1 MLMALKAN
9 ERVGCVGTVGDLMC
23 AVIGSQWSVIAVM
36 SITSKRLIKWLVSRS
51 ESTDQLRVKT
61 LKKSLFDKMD
71 LSLPSA
77 SGSGGSDEDKNVKE
91 AIKKGKIKDQ
101 WSKEREKE
109 LKKVVKHMEELVKM
123 IDDLY
128 PTADAPRLI
137 FIHLYGLSF
146 HWY

>member
-1 MLMALKAN
+1 MALKAN
-9 ERVGCVGTVGDLMC
+9 ESVGCVGCVGTVGDLMC

-51 ESTDQLRVKT
+51 ESTHQLRVKT
-61 LKKSLFDKMD
+61 LKKSLFEKMD
-71 LSLPSA
+71 LSLP
-77 SGSGGSDEDKNVKE
+77 SDEDKNVKE

-101 WSKEREKE
+101 WSKEREKG
-109 LKKVVKHMEELVKM
+109 LKRVVKHMEELVKM

-128 PTADAPRLI
+128 PTPDAPRLI